1 VRPPVDGVGAV
12 NTAFTH
18 WLMKPNEPDWP
29 SLVGLF
35 ARPSWMADAACRGE
49 GHRKYVIDVR
59 HAPAEAVLATCADCP
74 VREDCLAYAMAQ
86 PDVVG
91 VWGGTT
97 ERERRAMRNRAV
109 A

>member
-1 VRPPVDGVGAV
+1 M

-49 GHRKYVIDVR
+49 GHGKYVIDVR

-74 VREDCLAYAMAQ
+74 VRKDCLAYAMAQ
-86 PDVVG
+86 PDAVG

-97 ERERRAMRNRAV
+97 ERERRAMRNPAV

>member
-1 VRPPVDGVGAV
+1 V

-49 GHRKYVIDVR
+49 GHGKYVIDVR
-59 HAPAEAVLATCADCP
+59 HAPAEAVLATCAECA
-74 VREDCLAYAMAQ
+74 VRADCLAYAMAQ
-86 PDVVG
+86 PDAVG

-97 ERERRAMRNRAV
+97 ERERRAMRNPAV